1 MPAALLSADDLQ
13 RLVLLYLSVAH
24 DTDKNF
30 VSTEHDT
37 ILRIVHRWVPSMT
50 IDEINDVVDA
60 AHEAIRNGT
69 AETPETLARAVGTN
83 LTPEMRRRVLSN
95 LGQVARADGYLSLS
109 EARVIRRVRA
119 ALETVGADR

>member
-1 MPAALLSADDLQ
+1 MSAVFLSAVDLR
-13 RLVLLYLSVAH
+13 RLVLLYLSVAYE
-24 DTDKNF
+24 TDKNF

-50 IDEINDVVDA
+50 MDEIDGVVDA
-60 AHEAIRNGT
+60 AHEAIRSGT

-83 LTPEMRRRVLSN
+83 LSPAMRRRVLSN
-95 LGQVARADGYLSLS
+95 LGQVARADGYLSIS

-119 ALETVGADR
+119 ALETVGAQG